1 MDATPLQGTHILLV
15 EDDPDGRKSVAEA
28 LELAGWTV
36 SAVPDGRTAV
46 ARLREDSFQVVLT
59 DLVLPDMNGLE
70 VLEVSRQIQPHVPVV
85 IMTAYGSLETAIRA
99 LKAGAYDYLVK
110 PLDLDELHSRIERAI
125 ETYALRREVGALK
138 EVLEDRFSLKQMVV
152 ESPAMKE
159 VIRQVKSV
167 APTNATVLILGESGT
182 GKELVARAL
191 HGQSRRAKGPFLAV
205 NCGAFTETLLESAL
219 FGHEKGSFTGAAQRR
234 LGAFERASGGT
245 LFLDEVAIA
254 PKSVQMRLLRAI
266 EEKEI
271 MRVGGE
277 TAIKVDPRIVAAS
290 NRDLEALVEEGSF
303 LPDLLFRLQVVQIR
317 VPPLR
322 ERKEDIRPLVDRFV
336 AIACEEHGRAIDRI
350 EPDFYAALEAH
361 SWPGN
366 VRELRNVVESAV
378 ILATDR
384 VLRGRDAVILR
395 EGIQRKSEG
404 TSLSI
409 PPGMT
414 MAAIE
419 KEVLFQ
425 ALSRNKGNRLLTAQ
439 ELGLSTRTI
448 LRKIK
453 EYNLPF

>member
-1 MDATPLQGTHILLV
+1 MDTTTPHGAHILLV
-15 EDDPDGRKSVAEA
+15 EDDPDGRKSVTEA
-28 LELAGWTV
+28 LEYGGWTV
-36 SAVPDGRTAV
+36 TAAPDGRTAA
-46 ARLREDSFQVVLT
+46 ARLREEDFQVVLT

-70 VLEVSRQIQPHVPVV
+70 VLEVARQLQPHVPVV
-85 IMTAYGSLETAIRA
+85 IMTAYGSVETAIRA
-99 LKAGAYDYLVK
+99 LKSGAYDYLVK
-110 PLDLDELHSRIERAI
+110 PLDLEELQSRIERAI
-125 ETYALRREVGALK
+125 ETYALRHEVGALK
-138 EVLEDRFSLKQMVV
+138 EVLEDRFSLKQMVA
-152 ESPAMKE
+152 ESSAMKE
-159 VIRQVKSV
+159 VIRQIKSV

-182 GKELVARAL
+182 GKELVARAM
-191 HGQSRRAKGPFLAV
+191 HGQSRRAKGPFFAV

-219 FGHEKGSFTGAAQRR
+219 FGHEKGSFTGATQRR
-234 LGAFERASGGT
+234 QGAFERASGGT

-271 MRVGGE
+271 LRVGGE

-290 NRDLEALVEEGSF
+290 NRDLDALVEEGIF

-336 AIACEEHGRAIDRI
+336 AMACEEHGRAIDRI
-350 EPDFYAALEAH
+350 EPDFYGVLEAH

-378 ILATDR
+378 IMASDR
-384 VLRGRDAVILR
+384 TLRARDATISR
-395 EGIQRKSEG
+395 EGIQRKNDL
-404 TSLSI
+404 TAWTV
-409 PPGMT
+409 PAGMT

-419 KEVLFQ
+419 KEVLLQ
-425 ALSRNKGNRLLTAQ
+425 VLRRNKGNRHLTAQ